1 MSFDLSQIRTDIS
14 RGASGFTNTL
24 FLPTGYPQLDQ
35 CLPGGGW
42 PLGALT
48 EILVENTAETPLW
61 LITPALVALDHEQ
74 RWQAWVAPTGI
85 PYAPALANAGINL
98 SKMLLIHP
106 PARNDLLWTIEQ
118 SLGSNICSAVLS
130 WPQRLHGTASRRLQ
144 LAAERGRSWG
154 LCFYSCSHAQYQ
166 TMAAL
171 RLLFRP
177 NRRGAEVTI
186 LKCRGGR
193 PMKNLQLIREVD
205 PPGYSG

>member
-1 MSFDLSQIRTDIS
+1 MRKDIW
-14 RGASGFTNTL
+14 RGTSGFTNTL
-24 FLPTGYPQLDQ
+24 SLPTGYPQLDQ

-48 EILVENTAETPLW
+48 EILVENTAEPPLW

-74 RWQAWVAPTGI
+74 RWQAWVAPNGI

-130 WPQRLHGTASRRLQ
+130 WPQRLRGTASRRLQ

-186 LKCRGGR
+186 LKCRGGK
-193 PMKNLQLIREVD
+193 PMKNLQLIREVG

>member
-1 MSFDLSQIRTDIS
+1 MSFDLSQVRKDIW
-14 RGASGFTNTL
+14 RGTSGFTNTPS
-24 FLPTGYPQLDQ
+24 LPTGYPQLDQ

-48 EILVENTAETPLW
+48 EILVENIAETPLW
-61 LITPALVALDHEQ
+61 LITPALVTLGHEQ
-74 RWQAWVAPTGI
+74 RWQAWIAPTGI

-106 PARNDLLWTIEQ
+106 PTRNDLLWTIEQ

-130 WPQRLHGTASRRLQ
+130 WPQELRGTASRRLQ
-144 LAAERGRSWG
+144 LAAKRGRSWG
-154 LCFYSCSHAQYQ
+154 LCFCSCSHMQYQ

-177 NRRGAEVTI
+177 NRQGAEVTI
-186 LKCRGGR
+186 LKCRGG
-193 PMKNLQLIREVD
+193 KLIENLQLIREVYS
-205 PPGYSG
+205 PEYSG

>member
-1 MSFDLSQIRTDIS
+1 MSFDFSQIRKDTW
-14 RGASGFTNTL
+14 RGTSGFTNTL
-24 FLPTGYPQLDQ
+24 SLPTGYPQLDQ

-61 LITPALVALDHEQ
+61 LITPALVTLNHEQ

-118 SLGSNICSAVLS
+118 SLGSSICSAVLS
-130 WPQRLHGTASRRLQ
+130 WPQRLRGTASRRLQ

-154 LCFYSCSHAQYQ
+154 LCFCLCSYAQYQ

-193 PMKNLQLIREVD
+193 PMKNLQLIREVGLS
-205 PPGYSG
+205 GYSG

>member
-1 MSFDLSQIRTDIS
+1 MSFDLSQIRKDIW
-14 RGASGFTNTL
+14 RGTSGFTNTL
-24 FLPTGYPQLDQ
+24 SLPTGYPQLDQ

-118 SLGSNICSAVLS
+118 SLGSSICSAVLS
-130 WPQRLHGTASRRLQ
+130 WPQRLRGTASRRLQ

-154 LCFYSCSHAQYQ
+154 LCFCSCSHAQYQ

-193 PMKNLQLIREVD
+193 PMKNLQLIREVG